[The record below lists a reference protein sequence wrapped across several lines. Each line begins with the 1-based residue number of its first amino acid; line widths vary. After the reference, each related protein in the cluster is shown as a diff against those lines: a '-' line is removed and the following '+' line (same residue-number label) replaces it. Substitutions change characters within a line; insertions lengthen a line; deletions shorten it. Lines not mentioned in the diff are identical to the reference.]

1 VCLAAISLLFTEL
14 TWRALGYVP
23 AGSDILQ
30 FVRLRQ
36 SIARDPEVV
45 ALVGSS
51 RVRCGLDPETMNR
64 SLRTVRFVQL
74 GILGNSGM
82 PVLEDLAEDESFR
95 GSIVCEFQVSHWSAD
110 YPFSRVPEPLAYM
123 HPKLSGSYVETA
135 LGERLREY
143 FCFYNFNLLTEL
155 PRSVQGKPPASPEL
169 PSRFDPYQWFS
180 AELDN
185 VLMRRWVELARDSAG
200 RINHSQD
207 SPMARKILYW
217 VEKIR
222 RRGGDVAFVHMPVDG
237 ALRQTEDRLF
247 PQAKGMISN
256 LRTHGLVVDYSE
268 MPQHFRCPDGS
279 HLAVEDAER
288 FSRVLVETLAASGFF
303 RQKAK

>member
-1 VCLAAISLLFTEL
+1 
-14 TWRALGYVP
+14 
-23 AGSDILQ
+23 
-30 FVRLRQ
+30 
-36 SIARDPEVV
+36 
-45 ALVGSS
+45 
-51 RVRCGLDPETMNR
+51 
-64 SLRTVRFVQL
+64 
-74 GILGNSGM
+74 
-82 PVLEDLAEDESFR
+82 
-95 GSIVCEFQVSHWSAD
+95 
-110 YPFSRVPEPLAYM
+110 
-123 HPKLSGSYVETA
+123 
-135 LGERLREY
+135 
-143 FCFYNFNLLTEL
+143 
-155 PRSVQGKPPASPEL
+155 
-169 PSRFDPYQWFS
+169 
-180 AELDN
+180 
-185 VLMRRWVELARDSAG
+185 
-200 RINHSQD
+200 
-207 SPMARKILYW
+207 MARKILYW